1 MIRKR
6 LTYANVVATIAL
18 FLALGGSSYAL
29 TVGSASIKNNS
40 VRSVDVRNGTL
51 RDRDVKRGALGARA
65 IKESALGTVQSART
79 VNGTITAVKEAV
91 VGTNAGA
98 SLVAECPGSY
108 RALSGGVAWLIPGTP
123 NETQADVRISANGPD
138 PSALGPDTSPTW
150 HGTGRNQ
157 SGGNRVLRV
166 YAICV
171 AE

>member
-29 TVGSASIKNNS
+29 SVGTGSIKNNS

-51 RDRDVKRGALGARA
+51 RDRDVRRGALGGRA
-65 IKESALGTVQSART
+65 INERRLGTVFSAQT
-79 VNGTITAVKEAV
+79 VRGTITVTATGNNNV
-91 VGTNAGA
+91 VAQ
-98 SLVAECPGSY
+98 CPGSY
-108 RALSGGVAWLIPGTP
+108 RVLSGGGAVIG
-123 NETQADVRISANGPD
+123 NGSLASSRPD
-138 PSALGPDTSPTW
+138 PGSSGASTSPGW
-150 HGTGRNQ
+150 RAIRA
-157 SGGNRVLRV
+157 GNGQVRA